1 MARTRRNWLG
11 IALAVAGLLTLALGA
26 WSLAQLRITLARGPM
41 LIEPFGIAV
50 SSDGAVLVG
59 VDASRVHV
67 YDAHGTFLRAWD
79 VLPGDVGRDRFRIRF
94 LAENEVQVATKR
106 SGRLLAFD
114 LEGNLASDTRDL
126 EAFGR
131 FGPAN
136 DLAASGPSGERS
148 SIESGA
154 MVRLQPTPQVLLVP
168 KLRWPLALLVD
179 SLALV
184 PILLG
189 CGSIGIFAGLA
200 LTSKRTNLR

>member
-1 MARTRRNWLG
+1 MARTRRNRLG
-11 IALAVAGLLTLALGA
+11 IALALGGLLTLALGA

-59 VDASRVHV
+59 IDGSRVHV
-67 YDAHGTFLRAWD
+67 YDAHGTFLRSWD
-79 VLPGDVGRDRFRIRF
+79 VLPQDLGADRFRIQI
-94 LAENEVQVATKR
+94 LSENEVQVATER
-106 SGRLLAFD
+106 SGRLLAYD
-114 LEGNLASDTRDL
+114 LEEDLTSDRRDP
-126 EAFGR
+126 EAFER

-136 DLAASGPSGERS
+136 DFIASGPSGERY

-154 MVRLQPTPQVLLVP
+154 LVRLRPTPQALLVP
-168 KLRWPLALLVD
+168 KLRWPLALLID

-184 PILLG
+184 PALLG

-200 LTSKRTNLR
+200 LTTKRADPR

>member
-1 MARTRRNWLG
+1 MARTRRNRLG
-11 IALAVAGLLTLALGA
+11 IALAAAGLLTLALGA

-41 LIEPFGIAV
+41 LIEPFGVAV

-67 YDAHGTFLRAWD
+67 YDAGGTFLRAWQ
-79 VLPGDVGRDRFRIRF
+79 LPPDDVGADRFRIRI
-94 LAENEVQVATKR
+94 LSENEVRVATER

-114 LEGNLASDTRDL
+114 LEGNLASDTRDPA
-126 EAFGR
+126 AFAR
-131 FGPAN
+131 FGPTN
-136 DLAASGPSGERS
+136 DLAASGSSGERY

-154 MVRLQPTPQVLLVP
+154 LVRLRPTPKALLVP

-179 SLALV
+179 SLTLV

-200 LTSKRTNLR
+200 LTTKRADRR